1 MRCLLCQKL
10 SLSHICKS
18 CRESYL
24 TPAVSTRKVGGVEV
38 VSFFRYSEIETLLH
52 TKDSYLGHY
61 ILKILAD
68 RSFREFAKSYK
79 SDEVYSAIPID
90 DRVGKKGYSHT
101 ALLTSRLKSENFRPC
116 YNSLHSQSDVKYKGK
131 SLLFRK
137 SHSREF
143 VLKRVCSS
151 KGVVVDDIV
160 TTGSTLLE
168 AFKTLYLN
176 GVEPQ
181 FALTLASVE

>member
-1 MRCLLCQKL
+1 VKCLLCEKL
-10 SLSHICKS
+10 SFRHICKE
-18 CRESYL
+18 CQESYL
-24 TPAVSTRKVGGVEV
+24 TPTISTRKVGGVEV
-38 VSFFRYSEIETLLH
+38 ISFFRYSEIENLLH

-79 SDEVYSAIPID
+79 SDEVFSAIPID

-101 ALLTSRLKSENFRPC
+101 ALLTNRLKSKNFKPC
-116 YNSLHSQSDVKYKGK
+116 YNTLHSQSDIKYKGK

-137 SHSREF
+137 SNSREF
-143 VLKRVCSS
+143 ILKKSCGD
-151 KGVVVDDIV
+151 KAVVVDDII

-176 GVEPQ
+176 GIEPQ